1 MSIHKV
7 NTPAGRAKRAT
18 WVIVLLLGGVLV
30 APQAFADGPD
40 EPVAYDTYTVIQGE
54 SLWSIAGSM
63 TPVGEDVRATVDQ
76 IQDLN
81 DMDSSALGAGEQI
94 RVPAFVS

>member
-18 WVIVLLLGGVLV
+18 WVAVFVLGGILA

-40 EPVAYDTYTVIQGE
+40 EPVAHDTYTVIQGE
-54 SLWSIAGSM
+54 SLWSIAGAL
-63 TPVGEDVRATVDQ
+63 TPAGGDVNATVTD

-81 DMDSSALGAGEQI
+81 DIDGSTLRAGEQI
-94 RVPAFVS
+94 LIPALTD